1 MRLIRSHRGLAIL
14 LSGALLF
21 LSSCSTEN
29 SSENSTENSAANSA
43 DNGTENNSV
52 NSAAREQTDAE
63 LQTQIEALI
72 KQQSDLP
79 QGLQITVADG
89 RVMLTGSLECEA
101 CGGNATP
108 GTEDTIQQSLGAV
121 VRAVPGVIDLQ
132 FSFAAQP

>member
-1 MRLIRSHRGLAIL
+1 MRIIRSRAGLAIL

-21 LSSCSTEN
+21 LSYCSAEN
-29 SSENSTENSAANSA
+29 SAENGAANGTESGTGNSTENIAAP
-43 DNGTENNSV
+43 
-52 NSAAREQTDAE
+52 EQTDAE

-79 QGLQITVADG
+79 QGLQVAVSGG

-121 VRAVPGVIDLQ
+121 VRAIPGVVDLQ